1 MENGSF
7 CGSVISHKNVKK
19 SDDCQK
25 GGEGTPP
32 GAGGTS
38 QPSSADLH
46 TDNLKGVG
54 KYGKIKE
61 NGYCGPYRLKT

>member
-25 GGEGTPP
+25 GGEGTQP
-32 GAGGTS
+32 GAGGT
-38 QPSSADLH
+38 PSRPAPIY
-46 TDNLKGVG
+46 TQ
-54 KYGKIKE
+54 II
-61 NGYCGPYRLKT
+61 

>member
-1 MENGSF
+1 MNN
-7 CGSVISHKNVKK
+7 HKNVKK

-54 KYGKIKE
+54 KWQDQGKWLLWPVPAQDL
-61 NGYCGPYRLKT
+61 NS